1 MTMQMVFWQQMTV
14 ELDMTYDELNAGVS
28 FNVVGLALGCLC
40 IIPFTK
46 KYGRRSTYILSTAV
60 MAATSWWSSRLRTVP
75 EMYFTNLLYG
85 LAGSTNETI
94 AEMTVCLT
102 YAHIDYPW

>member
-14 ELDMTYDELNAGVS
+14 ELGMTYDELNAGVS

-46 KYGRRSTYILSTAV
+46 KYGRRSTYMFSTAV
-60 MAATSWWSSRLRTVP
+60 MAATSWWSSRMRTVP
-75 EMYFTNLLYG
+75 EMYSTNLLFG

-94 AEMTVCLT
+94 AEMTVRSI
-102 YAHIDYPW
+102 YRSHFAVI